1 MLRLCQRFP
10 VTTIGWADIRVEVG
24 SMNLACKYF
33 ADARLSLWLLEI
45 FACASYQRCSF
56 VGMAVIAG

>member
-1 MLRLCQRFP
+1 
-10 VTTIGWADIRVEVG
+10 
-24 SMNLACKYF
+24 MNLACKYF